1 MGKIVIKKLK
11 MVKNTSEVIYVMNEK
26 QNKFPNFRTDLACE
40 ATIRCS
46 HHLCNTKT
54 EEYDKNKIRV
64 TKTLVDQ
71 KEAEVLGKKAGVYY
85 ALDLTNTNCHDTKS
99 CKEIEIALMEI
110 LTELLEGKGLKN
122 KKCLVIGLGN
132 INVTPDSLGPYVLDN
147 IVVTRHLF
155 ELDTVNV
162 GYSEV
167 SGFSPGVMGST
178 GIETFDIIK
187 SVVDKI
193 NVDYV
198 IVVDALASAS
208 IARVNKT
215 IQITDTG
222 ISPGS
227 GVGNRRKEL
236 SIDTLGV
243 PVLAIGVPTV
253 VDAVTI
259 TSDSIDYLIKYL
271 NHKAEGKESKA
282 NNLSLTETKIDY
294 NELEN
299 VPHKVKEHLMGQVGV
314 LEEHQIR
321 SLIED
326 VLTPNGYNM
335 IVTPKEIDADV
346 EDLSKIIAMGINI
359 TLHESFKES
368 YLNKNI

>member
-1 MGKIVIKKLK
+1 
-11 MVKNTSEVIYVMNEK
+11 MNEN
-26 QNKFPNFRTDLACE
+26 QTKFQSFRTDLACE
-40 ATIRCS
+40 ATIRCQENI
-46 HHLCNTKT
+46 CNTQT
-54 EEYDKNKIRV
+54 QEYAKDKIKV
-64 TKTLVDQ
+64 TKTIID
-71 KEAEVLGKKAGVYY
+71 KEDEEKIHKKSGVYY
-85 ALDLTNTNCHDTKS
+85 AVDISNTNFHDTKS
-99 CKEIEIALMEI
+99 CMEIEVALMEI
-110 LTELLEGKGLKN
+110 LSELINEKQLKN

-132 INVTPDSLGPYVLDN
+132 INVTPDSLGPYALDN

-167 SGFSPGVMGST
+167 SGLSPGVMGST
-178 GIETFDIIK
+178 GIETFDIIQ
-187 SVVDKI
+187 SVIDKI
-193 NVDYV
+193 KVDYV

-227 GVGNRRKEL
+227 GVGNKRKEL
-236 SIDTLGV
+236 SLDTLGI
-243 PVLAIGVPTV
+243 PVIAIGVPTV

-259 TSDSIDYLIKYL
+259 ACDSIDYIIKYL
-271 NHKAEGKESKA
+271 NHKVEGKESPA

-294 NELEN
+294 DQVEEAPNE
-299 VPHKVKEHLMGQVGV
+299 VKRHLMGQIGT
-314 LEEHQIR
+314 LPEHQIK

-346 EDLSKIIAMGINI
+346 EDLSKIIAMAINI
-359 TLHESFKES
+359 TLHDSLKES
-368 YLNKNI
+368 YLNQNI